1 LNVNSVERTLQ
12 ELHAVLTRVG
22 TQELHLLADGSVW
35 WVGSEGLRPIEH
47 QCTYSLR
54 NRLASFIADQA
65 GVEIHAMAPILS
77 VMVTVFGE
85 PWRVTA
91 FHPPVTKEMTLTLR
105 RLSKSPIPLSH
116 YVETGRLSV
125 GGAERLLEALAG
137 GERILVFGANRSG
150 KTTFATALLQHYLDL
165 HPNTSLTVIEDT
177 PEIRL
182 RSGCVRTLTTAPYA
196 SVDFAA
202 LVTAALRTGASRIV
216 LGEIRDSAATG
227 ALLNAYRS
235 GHGGLTTFHAGDAR
249 QALFR
254 LRDLAGYDRLAP
266 IAAALPI
273 FVHMVETYVE
283 AIHHVTERQDGDA
296 SIATLYDR
304 KENP

>member
-1 LNVNSVERTLQ
+1 MNSVERTLQ
-12 ELHAVLTRVG
+12 DLHAVLSRVG

-35 WVGSEGLRPIEH
+35 WVGAEGLMRIEYL
-47 QCTYSLR
+47 CSSSLR
-54 NRLASFIADQA
+54 NRLASFIADQS
-65 GVEIHAMAPILS
+65 GSEIHALSPILS
-77 VMVTVFGE
+77 VMVTLFGE

-91 FHPPVTKEMTLTLR
+91 FHPPISKETTLTLR
-105 RLSKSPIPLSH
+105 RLSKSPLPLTH
-116 YVETGRLSV
+116 YIETGRLAI

-150 KTTFATALLQHYLDL
+150 KTTFATALLQRYLDL

-182 RSGCVRTLTTAPYA
+182 KSGCVRTLTTATYA
-196 SVDFAA
+196 SVDFAT

-235 GHGGLTTFHAGDAR
+235 GHGGLTTFHAGDPR

-254 LRDLAGYDRLAP
+254 LRDLASYDRLAP

-283 AIHHVTERQDGDA
+283 AIYGVAETENGDA
-296 SIATLYDR
+296 EITTLYDR
-304 KENP
+304 KECS